1 MPELFDEPI
10 EDRVIRRD
18 PSLQPTAYKLQLE
31 PSGRRVR
38 AVLGGVAVADS
49 RRVKLLLESKHMPVY
64 YFPVEDVRMD
74 LLELTDRRRPDEH
87 KGEARFFTLR
97 VGGAEIANAAWAHE
111 DVPDGG
117 PALAGHVAFY
127 WNRMDAWY
135 EEDDQVHAHPR
146 DPYHRV
152 DVLHSSR
159 HVVVTMLGEVVAET
173 RRPRMLF
180 ETNLPTRYYIPKA
193 DVRMDLLRPSD
204 TTSRCPYKGLASYW
218 SVRVGNQLAHDI
230 AWTYAAPVPECPKI
244 EDLVCFFDER
254 VESVVVDGE
263 ELPKLK
269 TAWSKPAK
277 ITTVE

>member
-1 MPELFDEPI
+1 VPDLFDEPL

-18 PSLQPTAYKLQLE
+18 PSVQPTAYTLRLE
-31 PSGRRVR
+31 PTARRVR

-49 RRVKLLLESKHMPVY
+49 KRVKLLLESKHMPVY
-64 YFPVEDVRMD
+64 YFPADDVRMD
-74 LLELTDRRRPDEH
+74 LLELTERRRPDEH
-87 KGEARFFTLR
+87 KGPARFFTLR
-97 VGGAEIANAAWAHE
+97 SGDQEIPNAAWAHE
-111 DVPDGG
+111 DVPEGG

-135 EEDDQVHAHPR
+135 EEDDQVYAHPR

-159 HVVVTMLGEVVAET
+159 HVAVTMLGEVVAET
-173 RRPRMLF
+173 RRPRLLF
-180 ETNLPTRYYIPKA
+180 ETNLPTRFYIPKS

-218 SVRVGNQLAHDI
+218 SLQVGDRLAHDI

-244 EDLVCFFDER
+244 EELICFFDER

-263 ELPKLK
+263 QQPKLE

-277 ITTVE
+277 ITRV